1 MKNNSRTMSKG
12 LLVMTHTPFQC
23 TRGFGP
29 DNMILSNEHPK
40 NKKKISGS
48 IPYGTGRKE
57 VIMPR
62 EKEDYRGNLERLN
75 ELYPEHEMLTIQET
89 MQVMG
94 YKSKNTAKKYIP
106 FTNSRVSKATL
117 ARIMCG

>member
-1 MKNNSRTMSKG
+1 
-12 LLVMTHTPFQC
+12 
-23 TRGFGP
+23 
-29 DNMILSNEHPK
+29 
-40 NKKKISGS
+40 
-48 IPYGTGRKE
+48 
-57 VIMPR
+57 MPR
-62 EKEDYRGNLERLN
+62 EKEDYRENLERLN

>member
-1 MKNNSRTMSKG
+1 
-12 LLVMTHTPFQC
+12 
-23 TRGFGP
+23 
-29 DNMILSNEHPK
+29 
-40 NKKKISGS
+40 
-48 IPYGTGRKE
+48 
-57 VIMPR
+57 MPR

-117 ARIMCG
+117 ARIMCGQ